1 MSGGGRIVVFGGRGQ
16 VGQALLR
23 QDTEGGAISLGHE
36 QADLTDP
43 GSLDAAL
50 DKHAPE
56 LVINAAVFQPVDLCE
71 TEVRRAFAV
80 NATGPGFLAAAC
92 KSRGIRL
99 VHISTDYV
107 FDGAQRTPYCETDC
121 PAPLNVY
128 ALSKL
133 AGEHVVLTADPTHCV
148 VRTSSVYGRLLPER
162 GTATFVERM
171 LQRARDGEATRVVDD
186 QIVSPTYV
194 EDFAAALWQLAG
206 SEAAGLLHLAGST
219 PASWYEV
226 AEAVFR
232 FVGRP
237 DLLTRTTS
245 AEYAAPARRSPY
257 SALRSTRL
265 NDLGIDPLPG
275 WKDGL
280 RRHFAAAHPE
290 LAG

>member
-1 MSGGGRIVVFGGRGQ
+1 MGGAGRVVVFGGMGQ
-16 VGQALLR
+16 VGQALRR
-23 QDTEGGAISLGHE
+23 QDTDHRAIPWGRE

-50 DKHAPE
+50 DEHAPE
-56 LVINAAVFQPVDLCE
+56 VVINAAVFQPVDLCE
-71 TEVRRAFAV
+71 SEVRRAFAV

-92 KSRGIRL
+92 KSRDIRL
-99 VHISTDYV
+99 VHMSTDYV

-128 ALSKL
+128 ARSKL

-171 LQRARDGEATRVVDD
+171 LQRARGGEATRVVDD
-186 QIVSPTYV
+186 QVVSPTYV
-194 EDFAAALWQLAG
+194 EDLAAALWQLAG
-206 SEAAGLLHLAGST
+206 SEAAGLLHLAGGT
-219 PASWYEV
+219 PASWYDV
-226 AEAVFR
+226 AEEVFR
-232 FVGRP
+232 FAGRP
-237 DLLTRTTS
+237 DLLARTSS
-245 AEYAAPARRSPY
+245 AEYAAPAPRPPY
-257 SALRSTRL
+257 TALRSARL
-265 NDLGIDPLPG
+265 TDLGIDPLPG

-290 LAG
+290 LVG